1 LTVRSTKFGGLL
13 IVVLATSVIAACRRD
28 APPETEAGRAT
39 TPSGRSPAPVAADSY
54 GLRPAERAAVEAF
67 LKAHTDLRL
76 SSDADAR
83 AAEPELIRLYGVYHP
98 FFLRGDVNDDGLMDV
113 VTAFIRRDSP
123 TGTPW
128 FSVVVFAGRAGGGFD
143 GGTFL
148 ERDISLANGDLSI
161 DRDSIIVTPDTSDD
175 PNRRYRWDAVRKQFA
190 LVSDDDEAPETPPVT
205 RTKSRA
211 PGVEFRVWS

>member
-1 LTVRSTKFGGLL
+1 VRSNRFGAFL
-13 IVVLATSVIAACRRD
+13 IVVLAASAFAACRRD
-28 APPETEAGRAT
+28 RAAKPETAVV
-39 TPSGRSPAPVAADSY
+39 TPPLGRSPAPVAADSY
-54 GLRPAERAAVEAF
+54 GLRPAERVAVETF
-67 LKAHTDLRL
+67 VKAHAELRL

-83 AAEPELIRLYGVYHP
+83 AADPALTRLYGVYHP
-98 FFLRGDVNDDGLMDV
+98 FFLRGDVNDDGLMDF

-123 TGTPW
+123 ADTPS

-143 GGTFL
+143 AGTFL

-190 LVSDDDEAPETPPVT
+190 FVSDDDDQPETPPVA
-205 RTKSRA
+205 RT
-211 PGVEFRVWS
+211 GFDFRVSS